1 MDIVTQG
8 IVGALAAQAVAGS
21 KNSRRATCIGF
32 IAGLPADADILIS
45 SNSDSLLTL
54 DFHRQFSHSLLFI
67 PIGGLIVAALLWLL
81 LKNRIAFKD
90 LLKYSMVGY
99 ATSGILDCFTSYGTQ
114 LLWPF
119 SNERIAW
126 NIISVVDPIFS
137 LTLIICLFFGW
148 RRLSPYFARGGW
160 LFVAGYF
167 LFGLSQQSQ
176 AAAVVQKL
184 ANDRGHSIE
193 RLVVKPTMGNLLV
206 WRTVYQS
213 GDRYYITAVRINPL
227 SLPLFFPGESLP
239 LFQLKDGLAKLAQ
252 DSTLITDINRFK
264 HFSDGYI
271 AYHPENSSIIGD
283 VRYSLLP
290 FGSTPLWGITIQEDQ
305 PGRHVQ
311 FENYRS
317 QTAAAMK
324 IFPQLLT
331 GKWESWK
338 TLEN

>member
-8 IVGALAAQAVAGS
+8 IVGALAAQAVAGP
-21 KNSRRATCIGF
+21 KNIRRATWIGF
-32 IAGLPADADILIS
+32 FAGLPADADIIIS
-45 SNSDSLLTL
+45 SSTDSLLTL

-67 PIGGLIVAALLWLL
+67 PFGGLIVAALLWLL
-81 LKNRIAFKD
+81 YKNRIAFNE
-90 LLKYSMVGY
+90 LLKYSMAGY
-99 ATSGILDCFTSYGTQ
+99 ATSGLLDCFTSYGTQ

-137 LTLIICLFFGW
+137 ITIIISIFFGW

-167 LFGLSQQSQ
+167 LFGANQQGQ
-176 AAAVVQKL
+176 AAVVVKKL
-184 ANDRGHSIE
+184 AKDRGHSIE

-213 GDRYYITAVRINPL
+213 EGRYYITAVRVSPL
-227 SLPLFFPGESLP
+227 SSPLFFPGEPLP
-239 LFQLKDGLAKLAQ
+239 IFKLRDGLTNLPK
-252 DSTLITDINRFK
+252 DSTLITDIYRFK

-290 FGSTPLWGITIQEDQ
+290 FGNTPLWGITVKADM
-305 PGRHVQ
+305 PDNHVQ

-317 QTAAAMK
+317 ETTAAMK

-331 GKWESWK
+331 GRWKSWK